1 MTTVVVRPGAPDEY
15 TIPFTHGWER
25 RQIVGRM
32 RRLKVEVS
40 REEARAANLNAKVD
54 RIELPGIDTVRLT
67 DVQTGGASWVLTGY
81 SAEWDANRAGFTP
94 GGDVREG
101 DDAAILTELIGEV
114 DSWTA
119 GSIADLTGPLSFVF
133 SHAHRHEALRRIE
146 TNVPGEIRFRDFG
159 TVDYVDRLGS
169 DRSGSV
175 TLSPDAGTIEG
186 SGINI
191 TERGRELDGT
201 HIRVLG
207 AHEGEA
213 QLFVNLVP
221 EDDPETYDNE
231 VRYSTPRWTE
241 AADTDWDRWS
251 DNDITDQSTL
261 ETEAESIGEELAETL
276 VKAETTVPTS
286 VGLNVGDTV
295 RVVKD
300 DADLDRDMRVHRLT
314 RRAGTFNDSGS
325 DAAVVDKVHL
335 STRTTLQTDDD
346 AELEEIRKFNTGFQG
361 SSVAVTGGPVI
372 DALDNG
378 QPLTF
383 GFRYPDLEFE
393 NSAELLLR
401 GDSYRIDSQGAA
413 DGGGTFVSETTDADG
428 AIFQTTDDGG
438 GFSET
443 TTSNAQS
450 EHGSPDSDSDTGF
463 TSLVGSSSWVQIAQP
478 VVSEFEV
485 EGMFGGAF
493 VRNADE
499 FEEDIRFRINVGSG
513 SSYWPSVNGARVCAA
528 ASQDSGGGTIPATG
542 SATAFAPV
550 EDGSYELEIL
560 YDGTSQE
567 ANVAWWYTALGD
579 HSHDVTISRPD
590 HNHQIDVSSH
600 THGFDVDIP
609 NHTHAPQPG
618 IYTTGDTPSNVDVE
632 INGSTVAT
640 DVGSGTFE
648 TVVDIAGELNRDAW
662 NTITIRSDS
671 LGRIAAT
678 PFIEGYDQIG
688 KR

>member
-1 MTTVVVRPGAPDEY
+1 MTEVVVRPGATDEY

-40 REEARAANLNAKVD
+40 REEARAANLNPKVD
-54 RIELPGIDTVRLT
+54 TIELPGVDTVRLT
-67 DVQTGGASWVLTGY
+67 DVQTGGPTWVLTGY

-101 DDAAILTELIGEV
+101 DDAALITELIGEV
-114 DSWTA
+114 DTWTA

-159 TVDYVDRLGS
+159 TVDYVDRLGT

-186 SGINI
+186 EGINI

-221 EDDPETYDNE
+221 EDDPNTYENE

-314 RRAGTFNDSGS
+314 RSAGTFNDSGS

-361 SSVAVTGGPVI
+361 SSVAINVGPFRAAVDSGFPI
-372 DALDNG
+372 DI
-378 QPLTF
+378 P
-383 GFRYPDLEFE
+383 FRYPDLEFE
-393 NSAELLLR
+393 NTATLQVR
-401 GDSYRIDSQGAA
+401 GLQYRTDSRPLEHSHNVDIDIPNH
-413 DGGGTFVSETTDADG
+413 DHDVTID
-428 AIFQTTDDGG
+428 I
-438 GFSET
+438 
-443 TTSNAQS
+443 
-450 EHGSPDSDSDTGF
+450 PDHSHSVTV
-463 TSLVGSSSWVQIAQP
+463 TH
-478 VVSEFEV
+478 
-485 EGMFGGAF
+485 
-493 VRNADE
+493 
-499 FEEDIRFRINVGSG
+499 
-513 SSYWPSVNGARVCAA
+513 PS
-528 ASQDSGGGTIPATG
+528 
-542 SATAFAPV
+542 
-550 EDGSYELEIL
+550 
-560 YDGTSQE
+560 
-567 ANVAWWYTALGD
+567 
-579 HSHDVTISRPD
+579 HSHDVTYGVPF
-590 HNHQIDVSSH
+590 HVHDVIQFSLETTGESEGH
-600 THGFDVDIP
+600 THTYDKSEQTGGVNAGFDTDTSTSDTALGDTISETTD
-609 NHTHAPQPG
+609 NGGGFFNTETTDNGGSFFTTESSDTAAGSEAG
-618 IYTTGDTPSNVDVE
+618 IFTTGDTPSGVDVL
-632 INGSTVAT
+632 INGSEVAANIGGGTFQTTV
-640 DVGSGTFE
+640 DVG
-648 TVVDIAGELNRDAW
+648 GEFTTDDW
-662 NTITIRSDS
+662 NTITLSSDS
-671 LGRIAAT
+671 LGLLQAT
-678 PFIEGYDQIG
+678 LFIEGYDQIG
-688 KR
+688 RNV